1 MRHHKVMQAIADG
14 VWQVI
19 GPSLNMIGGVMIPSR
34 STVLRLQSGT
44 LLVYSPIA
52 EMTVDNVA
60 HVVAPN
66 KLHHMFVAAAHTRWP
81 HAQVHERSAPAD
93 DAIDSVHVDGVP
105 KIDETVLFHRPS
117 GTLVVAD
124 FVFNMTAE
132 NLRTR
137 VAFALTGVG
146 GNRVAQSREWK
157 WACKDKAAARAS
169 VERILAW
176 PIERVAFCHGEPVA
190 IDSAGLAKLMRI

>member
-1 MRHHKVMQAIADG
+1 MQAIADG
-14 VWQVI
+14 VWQVV
-19 GPSLNMIGGVMIPSR
+19 GPSLNMVAGVMIPSR
-34 STVLRLQSGT
+34 STVLRLQSGA

-52 EMTVDNVA
+52 EMTVDGDVA

-66 KLHHMFVAAAHTRWP
+66 KLHRMFVDAARTRWSQ
-81 HAQVHERSAPAD
+81 ATVHERAAPSDGAL
-93 DAIDSVHVDGVP
+93 DSVHVDGVP
-105 KIDETVLFHRPS
+105 KIDETVVFHRPS

-137 VAFALTGVG
+137 LAFALTGVG

-157 WACKDKAAARAS
+157 W
-169 VERILAW
+169 
-176 PIERVAFCHGEPVA
+176 
-190 IDSAGLAKLMRI
+190 